1 MSFSFEE
8 IWASMGI
15 VALTVI
21 VTLFI
26 MSIASVYVAIER
38 LITFTKARAQSRTL
52 ASAIGE
58 HLATRDTAAALALTE
73 SEEYRHSYLGHLLK
87 AGLKELT
94 QRFDG
99 HGRDAASRAM
109 ERAALREALDLK
121 KGTGILATVGST
133 APFVGLVGTVFGII
147 NAFAG
152 MAESGSGGL
161 ASVSGGIAE
170 ALVTTALGIAVAIIG
185 VWLFNYFNARVELI
199 INDMTVSVQ
208 EFADWIEKMLI
219 EDDEAAAKPAGDG
232 ALASKG

>member
-8 IWASMGI
+8 IWASMGV

-21 VTLFI
+21 FTLFI
-26 MSIASVYVAIER
+26 MSIASVYVAVER
-38 LITFTKARAQSRTL
+38 LVTFIKARGQSRLL
-52 ASAIGE
+52 AEAIMGP
-58 HLATRDTAAALALTE
+58 LGRQDVGAALKLTQ
-73 SEEYRHSYLGHLLK
+73 SAEYKFSYLGHMLE
-87 AGLKELT
+87 AGLKELSI
-94 QRFDG
+94 RFDG
-99 HGRDAASRAM
+99 HGRDAAARAM
-109 ERAALREALDLK
+109 ERAALREQLDLK

-185 VWLFNYFNARVELI
+185 VWLFNFFNSRVDVI
-199 INDMTVSVQ
+199 VNDMTVSVQ
-208 EFADWIEKMLI
+208 EFADWVEKVLIEKA
-219 EDDEAAAKPAGDG
+219 EAGEPKADTDT
-232 ALASKG
+232 LAQKG

>member
-8 IWASMGI
+8 IWASMGV

-21 VTLFI
+21 ITLFI

-38 LITFTKARAQSRTL
+38 SITYWKARSQSR
-52 ASAIGE
+52 
-58 HLATRDTAAALALTE
+58 ALAEAIMGPLGKQDISAAMKLTQQAE
-73 SEEYRHSYLGHLLK
+73 FKFSYLGHMLE
-87 AGLKELT
+87 AGLKELNI
-94 QRFDG
+94 RFDG
-99 HGRDAASRAM
+99 HGRDAAHRAM
-109 ERAALREALDLK
+109 ERAAMRETLDLK
-121 KGTGILATVGST
+121 KGTAILATVGST

-185 VWLFNYFNARVELI
+185 VWLFNYFNNRAEHI
-199 INDMTVSVQ
+199 INDMSVSVQ
-208 EFADWIEKMLI
+208 EFGDWIEKVLL
-219 EDDEAAAKPAGDG
+219 EKGEPSEPGE
-232 ALASKG
+232 LAQKD